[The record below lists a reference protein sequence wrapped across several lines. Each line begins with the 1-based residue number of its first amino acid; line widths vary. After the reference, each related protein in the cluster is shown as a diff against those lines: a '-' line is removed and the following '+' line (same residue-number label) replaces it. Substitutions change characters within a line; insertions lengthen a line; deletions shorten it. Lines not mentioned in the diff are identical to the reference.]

1 MLRLGRSGARSR
13 SWRQLNEKEVPS
25 RVYGV
30 WAARRDHRQQP
41 HDRSQHES
49 EATRHQV
56 RTDEGGKMTENA
68 EYNLG
73 YFEGVRAAFLIWNQ
87 NLVRYESDGVVE
99 LQLNSE
105 KFFTELEVE
114 LKTALALR
122 DEK

>member
-1 MLRLGRSGARSR
+1 MS
-13 SWRQLNEKEVPS
+13 
-25 RVYGV
+25 
-30 WAARRDHRQQP
+30 
-41 HDRSQHES
+41 
-49 EATRHQV
+49 
-56 RTDEGGKMTENA
+56 ENA

-73 YFEGVRAAFLIWNQ
+73 YFEGVRAVFLIWNQ

-122 DEK
+122 DE